1 MARDKTNP
9 TQVPLG
15 DLARRGAK
23 LAAWCQACGRHRLLH
38 LAPLLVRLGRSAPL
52 DQVAQALVCSVC
64 GGRRIEVRPH
74 YPGLGVV
81 AGHNGGPD
89 AILAGSAEDRSDQ
102 S

>member
-1 MARDKTNP
+1 MTRNKADPN
-9 TQVPLG
+9 QVPLN

-52 DQVAQALVCSVC
+52 DRVAHALVCSTC

-74 YPGLGVV
+74 YSGLGVV
-81 AGHNGGPD
+81 AGHNGRPD
-89 AILAGSAEDRSDQ
+89 KVQAGSAEDRSDQ